1 MSQKFRFNVNRL
13 EFEKVTRPVWYFLL
27 KGVKYFLVTVSLA
40 VCYYIVFALV
50 VDTDTEKRIK
60 QENEA
65 YSTMYEGMLERE
77 RLLENVIE
85 GMKTKEDGIY
95 RQLFN
100 SPVPDFAIS
109 GVDVFLSGDGDIPDK
124 DFIRHIN
131 NRIDTLVGK
140 AGRVEGNLQKVME
153 TLLSGKPVP
162 PLTSPVDG
170 FPPSR
175 TGASVGSRI
184 NPFYK
189 VRVEHDGL
197 DMLSPQGTPVK
208 ASADGVVTGTVRSG
222 KGKGNVVEIS
232 HDGGYVTRYAHL
244 DNILVSR
251 GQKVTRG
258 TVIGHVGMSGN
269 SFVPHL
275 HYEVYRDSL
284 RLDPVNHFFV
294 SMSPDDYTNMLFMS
308 ANAGQSMD

>member
-1 MSQKFRFNVNRL
+1 MAQKFRFNRNRL
-13 EFEKVTRPVWYFLL
+13 EFEKVTRPIWYFLL
-27 KGVKYFLVTVSLA
+27 KGLKYILVTVSLS
-40 VCYYIVFALV
+40 VCYYFIFALI

-65 YSTMYEGMLERE
+65 YSSMYEDMLERE
-77 RLLENVIE
+77 RLLESVIE

-100 SPVPDFAIS
+100 SPVPDFGVT
-109 GVDVFLSGDGDIPDK
+109 GVDAFLTSDEDLPEK

-131 NRIDTLVGK
+131 NRIDRLVAS
-140 AGRVEGNLQKVME
+140 AGNVEQNLRAVME
-153 TLLSGKPVP
+153 RISSGEPLP
-162 PLTSPVDG
+162 PLTSPVDS

-208 ASADGVVTGTVRSG
+208 ASAEGIVTATIRSS
-222 KGKGNVVEIS
+222 KGKGNQVEIS
-232 HDGGYVTRYAHL
+232 HPGGYVTRYAHL
-244 DNILVSR
+244 DDIRVSR
-251 GQKVTRG
+251 GQKVARG

-284 RLDPVNHFFV
+284 RLDPVHHFFA
-294 SMSPDDYTNMLFMS
+294 SASPDDYMNMLFMS